1 MKKVTRL
8 LSQFQPVHYV
18 LNIVPN
24 REAKKFH
31 GSVVVSGKKTGRPSH
46 RLTFHAKDLKITKC
60 HLVHHAKSGDIEMTI
75 DRVNIH
81 KAYDEVRLHTKE
93 QLYPGNYTVTLE
105 FSGSITTNMDGM
117 YPCDFNH
124 DGKEKQLIA
133 TQFESHHAREVFPC
147 IDEPEAK
154 ATFELSLTT
163 PANEAVLSNTPIR
176 AQEPVDGSSELVR
189 TTFEQTPHM
198 STYLLAFVYG
208 ELGYLEAKTKRGVTV
223 RTHATPDNV
232 EHTQF
237 ALDVAVKC
245 LDYYS
250 EYFGIDYP
258 LEKCDMIALPDF
270 ASGAM
275 ENWGCITYREQ
286 TLLVDPEHTSIG
298 MKQYVAMVVAH
309 ELTHQ
314 WFGNLVT
321 MSWWTDLWLNEGFA
335 SWFEYLALDHL
346 FPEWNMWTQFIV
358 DDQQMAFRSDALE
371 HTHPIEVEVKHPD
384 EIRTIFDNISYHKG
398 ASVIHMLYSYL
409 GAKDF
414 QTGLQ
419 YYLKK
424 FSYKNTVTNDL
435 WQSLEEASGKPVAD
449 FMHRWTS
456 QSGFPIVHATVDDR
470 GLSLRQERFVLNP
483 SFKKGHETWPIPLL
497 SHQAAV
503 PDIMKHT
510 ELHVPLKNADGLL
523 LNKGCNGFYRT
534 VYNATHLQTI
544 MKRIKTGHLT
554 NLERLSVLADISE
567 AAKAGEA
574 DTVEVLNLL
583 YAYANED
590 DSAVWDV
597 IAGTLGSVRAVMNDD
612 QVRED
617 MKPFVRQLVA
627 RQVKRLGWEVS
638 DTDSH
643 FDRLLRPTVLSMAAG
658 AEESEIVIE
667 AHKRF
672 ADLVKASKTTT
683 KGTLTDPD
691 LRSVVYST
699 VARHGGAKEFEQ
711 MVAMHNA
718 STNNEERLN
727 LTAAICGFENRD
739 MIKKALAMIKTKE
752 VRIQDVSYWIAYCFS
767 NRFAREL
774 SWQWLQKNWQW
785 LVKNMGTDLSFFRMP
800 VYVARNY
807 SDKAFIIEYKAFFG
821 AVLTPAF
828 KRPYDQGL
836 EMIQWQSAWRER
848 DLHEVQTFFATQK
861 LQ

>member
-8 LSQFQPVHYV
+8 FTQFKPVHY
-18 LNIVPN
+18 LLDLIPD
-24 REAKKFH
+24 RQAKKFH
-31 GSVVVSGKKTGRPSH
+31 GSVVISGKKTGRPSH
-46 RLTFHAKDLKITKC
+46 RLTVHGKDLKVSKC
-60 HLVHHAKSGDIEMTI
+60 HIVHHTKSGDTELTV
-75 DRVNIH
+75 DRVNVH
-81 KAYDEVRLHTKE
+81 KAYDEIRIHTKE
-93 QLYPGNYTVTLE
+93 QFYPGNYTVTLE
-105 FSGSITTNMDGM
+105 FKGTITTNMDGM
-117 YPCDFNH
+117 YPCDFTH
-124 DGKEKQLIA
+124 HGEAKQLIA

-163 PANEAVLSNTPIR
+163 PTNETVISNTPVR
-176 AQEPVDGSSELVR
+176 TQEPVDGSTSLIR
-189 TTFEQTPHM
+189 STFEKTPHM

-208 ELGYLEAKTKRGVTV
+208 ELGHLEAKTKRGVVV
-223 RTHATPDNV
+223 RTYATPNNV
-232 EHTQF
+232 AHTQF
-237 ALDVAVKC
+237 ALDVAVQC

-258 LEKCDMIALPDF
+258 LEKCDMVALPDF

-286 TLLVDPEHTSIG
+286 TLLVDPKHTSLG

-371 HTHPIEVEVKHPD
+371 HTHPIEVEVNHPD

-414 QTGLQ
+414 QTGLK

-424 FSYKNTVTNDL
+424 FSYKNTVTKDL
-435 WQSLEEASGKPVAD
+435 WQSFEEASGKPVAD
-449 FMHRWTS
+449 FMQRWTS
-456 QSGFPIVHATVDDR
+456 LSGFPVVHADVDEKS
-470 GLSLRQERFVLNP
+470 LKLRQERFVLNP
-483 SFKKGHETWPIPLL
+483 VFKKGHETWPIPLL
-497 SHQAAV
+497 SHHASV
-503 PDIMKHT
+503 PDIMKT
-510 ELHVPLKNADGLL
+510 TSLTMEIKDTNGLL
-523 LNKGCNGFYRT
+523 LNKGCSGFYRT
-534 VYNATHLQTI
+534 VYNASHLQNI
-544 MKRIKTGHLT
+544 MHRIQTGHLS
-554 NLERLSVLADISE
+554 NLERLSVLADMSE

-583 YAYANED
+583 SAYQKED

-612 QVRED
+612 QIRED
-617 MKPFVRQLVA
+617 MKPFVRNLVA
-627 RQVKRLGWEVS
+627 RQVERLGWEVS
-638 DTDSH
+638 PKDSH

-658 AEESEIVIE
+658 AEDPEVIKE
-667 AHKRF
+667 AQRRYTE
-672 ADLVKASKTTT
+672 LVKSFKNNSASAV
-683 KGTLTDPD
+683 TDPD
-691 LRSVVYST
+691 LRGVVYST
-699 VARHGGAKEFEQ
+699 MARHGDAEVFEQ
-711 MVAMHNA
+711 MVAIHNA
-718 STNNEERLN
+718 STNNEERLT
-727 LTAAICGFENRD
+727 LTAALCGFENTAE
-739 MIKKALAMIKTKE
+739 IKKALKMITSKD
-752 VRIQDVSYWIAYCFS
+752 VRVQDVSYWIAYCFS

-774 SWQWLQKNWQW
+774 SWQWLKKNWPW

-807 SDKAFIIEYKAFFG
+807 SDESFIKEYKEFFG
-821 AVLTPAF
+821 AALTPAF
-828 KRPYDQGL
+828 RRPYDQGL
-836 EMIQWQSAWRER
+836 ETIQWQSAWRER
-848 DLHEVQTFFATQK
+848 DSKEVRAFFAARLKT
-861 LQ
+861 